1 MTFKPA
7 RFLANPH
14 VQTLWPTL
22 RRKLP
27 AVARRE
33 EKMPLPDGDHLW
45 LHWGASLPDNGRI
58 VVLLHGITGC
68 SDSPYAR
75 GLQHELDKIGIASV
89 VANARGNGGRLNDR
103 PECSYAGETN
113 DVHAVMEY
121 LQEQHQARELIV
133 IGYSLGGS
141 RLLNYL
147 VEERASPL
155 IVAAATVCVPLDL
168 GICARR
174 LDQGFSRIYRK
185 HLLGQLCEDFDAR
198 RAHLREHFPAHAR
211 RFDDIGPLDGI
222 SNFVEYDNR
231 VIAPLYGFRDANDYY
246 RQCSALPK
254 LGRIKVPTLMIQAA
268 DDPFMT
274 PAVLPAKDRI
284 SANITLEV
292 TPNGGHVGFVAGT
305 FRKPIYWLEP
315 RLVEW
320 ISRYFNREEIVM
332 KDFIAAA
339 QALHE

>member
-1 MTFKPA
+1 MNFKPA
-7 RFLANPH
+7 PFLGNPH

-27 AVARRE
+27 PVQRRE

-45 LHWGASLPDNGRI
+45 LHWGGALPDNGRI

-75 GLQHELDKIGIASV
+75 GLQHELDKVGVASV

-121 LQEQHQARELIV
+121 LHKQHQARELIV

-147 VEERASPL
+147 VEKRASPL

-174 LDQGFSRIYRK
+174 LDRGFSRIYRK
-185 HLLGQLCEDFDAR
+185 HLIGQLCDEFAAR
-198 RAHLREHFPAHAR
+198 RAHLNDRFPDYAR
-211 RFDDIGPLDGI
+211 RFNDIGPLDDVD
-222 SNFVEYDNR
+222 NFVEYDNR
-231 VIAPLYGFRDANDYY
+231 VIAPLYGFRDADDYY

-254 LGRIKVPTLMIQAA
+254 LGGIKAPTLMIQAA

-274 PAVLPAKDRI
+274 PAVLPVAGQLGP
-284 SANITLEV
+284 AMNLQV
-292 TPNGGHVGFVAGT
+292 TRHGGHVGYVSGSI
-305 FRKPIYWLEP
+305 RKPVYWLEAT
-315 RLVEW
+315 LVDW
-320 ISRYFNREEIVM
+320 IR
-332 KDFIAAA
+332 K
-339 QALHE
+339 LP

>member
-1 MTFKPA
+1 MMTFKPA
-7 RFLANPH
+7 PFLANPH

-27 AVARRE
+27 PVARRE
-33 EKMPLPDGDHLW
+33 ERMPLPDGDHLW
-45 LHWGASLPDNGRI
+45 LHWGVSLPDNGRI

-121 LQEQHQARELIV
+121 LRETHKARELIV

-147 VEERASPL
+147 VEQRASPL

-198 RAHLREHFPAHAR
+198 RAHLRKHFPEHAR
-211 RFDDIGPLDGI
+211 RFEDIGPLDGI
-222 SNFVEYDNR
+222 RNFVEYDNR
-231 VIAPLYGFRDANDYY
+231 VIAPLYGFRDADDYY

-254 LGRIKVPTLMIQAA
+254 LHRIKVPTLMIQAA

-274 PAVLPAKDRI
+274 PAVLPGADQV
-284 SANITLEV
+284 SPSITLEV
-292 TPNGGHVGFVAGT
+292 PRHGGHVGFVAGT
-305 FRKPIYWLEP
+305 VRSPVYWLEP
-315 RLVEW
+315 KLLGW
-320 ISRYFNREEIVM
+320 IAVHFAEG
-332 KDFIAAA
+332 
-339 QALHE
+339 

>member
-1 MTFKPA
+1 MTVISHSTFRPA
-7 RFLANPH
+7 RLLANPH

-27 AVARRE
+27 PVARRE
-33 EKMPLPDGDHLW
+33 EKMPLSDGDHLW
-45 LHWGASLPDNGRI
+45 LHWGAALPDNGRI

-89 VANARGNGGRLNDR
+89 VVNARGNGGRLNDR
-103 PECSYAGETN
+103 AECSYAGETN
-113 DVHAVMEY
+113 DIHAALGY
-121 LQEQHQARELIV
+121 LRKQHQAQQLIV

-147 VEERASPL
+147 VEERTSSL

-174 LDQGFSRIYRK
+174 LDHGFSRIYRK

-198 RAHLREHFPAHAR
+198 RAYLRENFPEHGK

-222 SNFVEYDNR
+222 RNFVDYDNR
-231 VIAPLYGFRDANDYY
+231 VIAPLYGFRDADDYY
-246 RQCSALPK
+246 RQCSTLPK
-254 LGRIKVPTLMIQAA
+254 LAGVKVPTLMIQAA

-274 PAVLPAKDRI
+274 KAVLPTPQQLSNTI
-284 SANITLEV
+284 ELEV
-292 TPNGGHVGFVAGT
+292 TGHGGHVGFVAGT
-305 FRKPIYWLEP
+305 LGNPVYWLEP
-315 RLVEW
+315 RLIQW
-320 ISRYFNREEIVM
+320 IARCFQR
-332 KDFIAAA
+332 A
-339 QALHE
+339 

>member
-1 MTFKPA
+1 MSVTEPVTFRPA
-7 RFLANPH
+7 RLLANPH

-27 AVARRE
+27 LVARRE
-33 EKMPLPDGDHLW
+33 EKMPLPDGDHLL
-45 LHWGASLPDNGRI
+45 LHWGAALPDNGRI

-121 LQEQHQARELIV
+121 LREQHQARELIV

-155 IVAAATVCVPLDL
+155 IIASATVCVPLDL

-174 LDQGFSRIYRK
+174 LDKGFSRIYRK
-185 HLLGQLCEDFDAR
+185 HLLGQLCADFDAR
-198 RAHLREHFPAHAR
+198 RAHLREHFPEHAK
-211 RFDDIGPLDGI
+211 RFEDIGPLDGVR
-222 SNFVEYDNR
+222 NFVEYDNR
-231 VIAPLYGFRDANDYY
+231 VIAPLYGFRDADDYY

-254 LGRIKVPTLMIQAA
+254 LHRIKVPTRMIQAA

-274 PAVLPAKDRI
+274 PAVLPAT
-284 SANITLEV
+284 SQLGAAMSLQV
-292 TPNGGHVGFVAGT
+292 TRHGGHVGYVSGT
-305 FRKPIYWLEP
+305 IRRPVYWLEAT
-315 RLVEW
+315 LVDW
-320 ISRYFNREEIVM
+320 IR
-332 KDFIAAA
+332 K
-339 QALHE
+339 LP

>member
-1 MTFKPA
+1 MNVIAPA
-7 RFLANPH
+7 SFRPAPLLANPH

-27 AVARRE
+27 PVARRE

-45 LHWGASLPDNGRI
+45 LHWGASLPGNGRI

-121 LQEQHQARELIV
+121 LREKHQARELIV

-147 VEERASPL
+147 MEGRASPL
-155 IVAAATVCVPLDL
+155 IVAAASVCVPLDL

-185 HLLGQLCEDFDAR
+185 HLLGQLCADFDAR
-198 RAHLREHFPAHAR
+198 RAHLREHFPEYAR
-211 RFDDIGPLDGI
+211 RFEDIGPLDGI
-222 SNFVEYDNR
+222 RNFVEYDNR
-231 VIAPLYGFRDANDYY
+231 VIAPLYGFRDADDYY
-246 RQCSALPK
+246 RQCSALPR
-254 LGRIKVPTLMIQAA
+254 LHRINVPTLMIQAA

-274 PAVLPAKDRI
+274 PAVLPKTDQI
-284 SANITLEV
+284 SPSIELEIT
-292 TPNGGHVGFVAGT
+292 PHGGHVGFVGGT
-305 FRKPIYWLEP
+305 LREPVYWLEP
-315 RLVEW
+315 RLTAW
-320 ISRYFNREEIVM
+320 ITECFS
-332 KDFIAAA
+332 
-339 QALHE
+339 QGQ

>member
-7 RFLANPH
+7 PFLANPH

-27 AVARRE
+27 PVARRE
-33 EKMPLPDGDHLW
+33 ENMPLPDGDHLW
-45 LHWGASLPDNGRI
+45 LHWGASLPRSGRI

-121 LQEQHQARELIV
+121 LRETHNARELIV

-147 VEERASPL
+147 VEDRASPL

-198 RAHLREHFPAHAR
+198 RARLRKHFPQYAR
-211 RFDDIGPLDGI
+211 RFDDLGPLDGI
-222 SNFVEYDNR
+222 RNFVEYDNR
-231 VIAPLYGFRDANDYY
+231 VIAPLYGFRDAGDYY

-254 LGRIKVPTLMIQAA
+254 LHRIKVPTLMIQAA

-274 PAVLPAKDRI
+274 PAVLPEENQLSPD
-284 SANITLEV
+284 ITLEV
-292 TPNGGHVGFVAGT
+292 PRHGGHVGFVGGSV
-305 FRKPIYWLEP
+305 REQHYWLES
-315 RLVEW
+315 RLPEW
-320 ISRYFNREEIVM
+320 IIDHLSTG
-332 KDFIAAA
+332 
-339 QALHE
+339 

>member
-14 VQTLWPTL
+14 IQTLWPTL

-27 AVARRE
+27 PVARRE

-75 GLQHELDKIGIASV
+75 GLQHELDRIGIASV

-113 DVHAVMEY
+113 DVHEVMEY
-121 LQEQHQARELIV
+121 LRQKHQARELIV

-198 RAHLREHFPAHAR
+198 RAHLREHFPEYAR
-211 RFDDIGPLDGI
+211 RFEDIGPLDGI
-222 SNFVEYDNR
+222 RNFVEYDNR
-231 VIAPLYGFRDANDYY
+231 VIAPLYGFRDADDYY
-246 RQCSALPK
+246 RHCSALPR
-254 LGRIKVPTLMIQAA
+254 LHRIKVPTLMIQAA

-274 PAVLPAKDRI
+274 KAVLPEPNGLSRA
-284 SANITLEV
+284 TELEV
-292 TPNGGHVGFVAGT
+292 TSHGGHVGFVAGSVC
-305 FRKPIYWLEP
+305 RPQYWLES
-315 RLVEW
+315 RLVGW
-320 ISRYFNREEIVM
+320 IQQMS
-332 KDFIAAA
+332 
-339 QALHE
+339 

>member
-7 RFLANPH
+7 PFLGNPH

-27 AVARRE
+27 PVARRE

-45 LHWGASLPDNGRI
+45 LHWGAALPDNGRI

-75 GLQHELDKIGIASV
+75 GLQNELDKIGIASV
-89 VANARGNGGRLNDR
+89 VVNARGNGGRLNDR
-103 PECSYAGETN
+103 PECTYAGETN
-113 DVHAVMEY
+113 DIHAALDY
-121 LQEQHQARELIV
+121 LREQHQARELIA

-174 LDQGFSRIYRK
+174 LDKGFSRIYRK
-185 HLLGQLCEDFDAR
+185 HLIGQLCEDFAAR
-198 RAHLREHFPAHAR
+198 RTHLREHFPEYAK
-211 RFDDIGPLDGI
+211 RFEDIGALNGI
-222 SNFVEYDNR
+222 ENFVEYDNR
-231 VIAPLYGFRDANDYY
+231 VIAPLYGFSDADDYY
-246 RQCSALPK
+246 QQCSTLLK
-254 LGRIKVPTLMIQAA
+254 LHGISLPTLMIQAA

-274 PAVLPAKDRI
+274 PAVLPT
-284 SANITLEV
+284 SSQLSSTITLQV
-292 TPNGGHVGFVAGT
+292 TRRGGHVGFVAGSA
-305 FRKPIYWLEP
+305 RKPVYWLEQ
-315 RLVEW
+315 RLIEW
-320 ISRYFNREEIVM
+320 IRRCSGWS
-332 KDFIAAA
+332 D
-339 QALHE
+339 